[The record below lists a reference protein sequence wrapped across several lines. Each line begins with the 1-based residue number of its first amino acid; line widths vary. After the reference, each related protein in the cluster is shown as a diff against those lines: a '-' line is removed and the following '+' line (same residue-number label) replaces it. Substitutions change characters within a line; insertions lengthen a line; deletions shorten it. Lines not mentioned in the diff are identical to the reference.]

1 MKNFLSLTLYYL
13 IFTRLPNSRVPIG
26 RFFNTLRIFILKGFI
41 SIGKNN
47 TIQTK
52 VYFGSGKNIKIG
64 NNCQIN
70 DNVRLD
76 NVTIKNNVMIARD
89 TIILGKSH
97 KFKSLDI
104 PMNLQGVDSSKK
116 TTIEDDVWIGLR
128 AVILPGVKISKGTII
143 GACSLVNKDTEP
155 YGIYAG
161 IPAKLIKR
169 RNI

>member
-1 MKNFLSLTLYYL
+1 
-13 IFTRLPNSRVPIG
+13 
-26 RFFNTLRIFILKGFI
+26 
-41 SIGKNN
+41 
-47 TIQTK
+47 
-52 VYFGSGKNIKIG
+52 
-64 NNCQIN
+64 
-70 DNVRLD
+70 
-76 NVTIKNNVMIARD
+76 MIARD